1 MPAFLFS
8 FNNKRAVKH
17 GGDPCCAAV
26 RQPLLFGLRG
36 HMPYKGKALSTLS
49 SVIPGL
55 MREVVEV
62 NFVGYS
68 RKCVLIARK
77 GLGLNRVGL

>member
-1 MPAFLFS
+1 
-8 FNNKRAVKH
+8 
-17 GGDPCCAAV
+17 
-26 RQPLLFGLRG
+26 
-36 HMPYKGKALSTLS
+36 MPYKGKALSTLS

-77 GLGLNRVGL
+77 GLGLNRVGF